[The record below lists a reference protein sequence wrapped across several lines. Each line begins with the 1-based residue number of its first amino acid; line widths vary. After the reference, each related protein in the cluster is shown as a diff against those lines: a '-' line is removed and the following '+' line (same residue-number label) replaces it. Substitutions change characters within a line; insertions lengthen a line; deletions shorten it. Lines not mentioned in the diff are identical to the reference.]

1 MMPASAVNAGVILP
15 PRLFAQVGWY
25 AAALAAGGATVDTSM
40 PYDKR
45 AKGVHRYDVA
55 DTRGLL
61 QLTVPVT
68 RPHRAAEGERTLWS
82 HADVSAHGEWWH
94 VHRTALESAYGRTP
108 YFEFVID
115 RFAPLL
121 SSDTV
126 GMSVPDLACRAD
138 EAVRRFLNF
147 PVEVCWRPAAEA
159 PACAA
164 DLRRAVFDTPDMQP
178 YWQVRQAELGFIP
191 SLSILDLI
199 FSLGPETILYLE
211 KMAAGMRRG

>member
-15 PRLFAQVGWY
+15 PRLFAQAGWY

-68 RPHRAAEGERTLWS
+68 RPHRAAEGERTLWH

-121 SSDTV
+121 SADTV
-126 GMSVPDLACRAD
+126 GMSVPDLARRAD

-159 PACAA
+159 PAVAT
-164 DLRRAVFDTPDMQP
+164 DLRRAVFDTPGMQP

-199 FSLGPETILYLE
+199 FSLGPEAILYLGE
-211 KMAAGMRRG
+211 MAAGMRRG